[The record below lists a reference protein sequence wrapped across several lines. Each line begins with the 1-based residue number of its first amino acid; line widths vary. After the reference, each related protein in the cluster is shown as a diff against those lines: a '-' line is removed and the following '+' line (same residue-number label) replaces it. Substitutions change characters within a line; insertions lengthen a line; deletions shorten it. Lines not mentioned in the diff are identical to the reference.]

1 MRPQRLSALAAG
13 LLAGAVTLA
22 WPVVGQQAAGPKS
35 LLPDAAEAPVPAPP
49 PPVAE
54 APVPAPAP
62 GEAAPLPEAAPA
74 AVAPATAAPSAFDLP
89 AATGASVEIAGPLT
103 PAMGGYGTAIFTG
116 SDGRFVAGLLRRLD
130 TPLAS
135 RWAHIV
141 LRRALLSQSAA
152 PEGVAP
158 ADWIA
163 WRAAVLLRMGEADGA
178 VLLVDAVPV
187 DRFTPLLYK
196 VAGQAH
202 LAAADPAGLCPFA
215 QTGTAV
221 SRDPLWRLAVGM
233 CGGMAGDDLTS
244 AATFDALRGRG
255 QVDRFDLQLGERIA
269 TLSGGGGRA
278 ANIEWETAPGL
289 TPYRFGIAAAAGVR
303 IPDARLAGF
312 GVTRQGW
319 VLRAP
324 GIGDAA
330 RLAAVVP
337 AAGLGIAS
345 ATELVSTISATASD
359 AADLGSTP
367 AGDLRAAFA
376 SASLDDRYTAL
387 KTIRDA
393 AKTPLARYAALIE
406 TSLPAARLPVDKA
419 HSAEAPDV
427 VAALLAGGQEARAAA
442 WWRAVQGDDT
452 ARAKVWGLLAAAGL
466 LPATPGEFTAWRKAD
481 GDPHRAA
488 LLLAGLDALGRTTGD
503 WSAERRDAGLTT
515 VANSWTRAITA
526 AAAAGR
532 GGEVAVL
539 AATGL
544 QSDFTSVPPA
554 QLGAIVAAYDRVG
567 LHRTARLL
575 LAEAVTRG

>member
-1 MRPQRLSALAAG
+1 MRPPRRSALAAA
-13 LLAGAVTLA
+13 LLTGAALLA
-22 WPVVGQQAAGPKS
+22 WPVVGQQTEGPKS
-35 LLPDAAEAPVPAPP
+35 LLPGVAEAPPAPP
-49 PPVAE
+49 PPVEPAPSATAE
-54 APVPAPAP
+54 AP
-62 GEAAPLPEAAPA
+62 PLPEAAADVA
-74 AVAPATAAPSAFDLP
+74 APTTARPSAFDLP
-89 AATGASVEIAGPLT
+89 AATGASVEVAGPLT
-103 PAMGGYGTAIFTG
+103 PAMGGYGLGTFTG
-116 SDGRFVAGLLRRLD
+116 SDGRFLTGLLRRLD

-152 PEGVAP
+152 PEGIAP

-178 VLLVDAVPV
+178 VMLVDAVPV

-196 VAGQAH
+196 VAGQVH

-221 SRDPLWRLAVGM
+221 SSDPLWRLAVGM

-244 AATFDALRGRG
+244 AATFDALRGGNR
-255 QVDRFDLQLGERIA
+255 VDRFDLQLGERIA

-312 GVTRQGW
+312 GLTRQGW

-324 GIGDAA
+324 GISDTA
-330 RLAAVVP
+330 RLAAVWP
-337 AAGLGIAS
+337 AAALGIAS
-345 ATELVSTISATASD
+345 ATELVSTISATATD
-359 AADLGSTP
+359 ATGLGSTP
-367 AGDLRAAFA
+367 ASDLRAAFA
-376 SASLDDRYTAL
+376 AAAIDDRYAAL
-387 KTIRDA
+387 KAIRDA

-406 TSLPAARLPVDKA
+406 ISLPAARLPVDRA
-419 HSAEAPDV
+419 HAADAPDV
-427 VAALLAGGQEARAAA
+427 VAALLAGGQEARAGA
-442 WWRAVQGDDT
+442 WWRAVQDNGV
-452 ARAKVWGLLAAAGL
+452 AKAKVWGLLAAAGL
-466 LPATPGEFTAWRKAD
+466 LPVTPDLYDAWRKAD

-488 LLLAGLDALGRTTGD
+488 LLLAGLDALGRTSGD
-503 WSAERRDAGLTT
+503 WSAARRDAGLGI
-515 VANSWTRAITA
+515 VSNSWTRALSA
-526 AAAAGR
+526 AAGAGR

-544 QSDFTSVPPA
+544 QSAWTAVPPA
-554 QLGAIVAAYDRVG
+554 QLGAIVAAYDRIG
-567 LHRTARLL
+567 LHRMARLL